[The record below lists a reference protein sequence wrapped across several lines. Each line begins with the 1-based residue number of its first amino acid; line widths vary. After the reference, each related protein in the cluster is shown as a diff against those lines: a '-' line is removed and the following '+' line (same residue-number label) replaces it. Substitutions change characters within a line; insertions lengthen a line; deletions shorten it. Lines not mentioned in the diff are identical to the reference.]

1 MPKRRLNQKTV
12 SDGAT
17 VSDYMSTDV
26 RSIGHTA
33 TLKDAGKLLHKFK
46 VGSLLV
52 DDSRHYVGI
61 ITERD
66 LTRRAVARGLDPTTT
81 TVKSCMSR
89 PIITIED
96 SEPIE
101 EAVRLMKDHGVRH
114 LAVTEDETIIGVLSV
129 SDILRYYASTDGR

>member
-1 MPKRRLNQKTV
+1 
-12 SDGAT
+12 
-17 VSDYMSTDV
+17 
-26 RSIGHTA
+26 
-33 TLKDAGKLLHKFK
+33 
-46 VGSLLV
+46 
-52 DDSRHYVGI
+52 
-61 ITERD
+61 